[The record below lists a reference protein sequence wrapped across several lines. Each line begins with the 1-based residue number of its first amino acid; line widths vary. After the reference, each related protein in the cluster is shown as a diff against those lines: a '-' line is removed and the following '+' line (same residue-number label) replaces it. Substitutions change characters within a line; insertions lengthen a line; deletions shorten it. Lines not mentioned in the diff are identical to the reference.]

1 MNSTPRLSR
10 ICLLIRDYHF
20 ISLSMEPPALLQLRF
35 LFSHQ
40 PFTSLVHQIIQP
52 ASAESWQSTEGTQQV
67 KCAKVTSLLIPADIS
82 ISLGECSG
90 NLIWHIHTK
99 WCLKIK
105 AVNLS
110 QVRDSLVF
118 QMENSICGRPWMDEE
133 GTAPGWAHLRGATPA
148 QCDSGLFPH
157 GFVPLPWMLCS
168 MNYWLNLLLN
178 VSYQKLVEQYLP
190 QAGAWLQQCLGSGW
204 DPR

>member
-82 ISLGECSG
+82 ISLGEVQETSSG
-90 NLIWHIHTK
+90 ISTQSGVW
-99 WCLKIK
+99 KIK

-110 QVRDSLVF
+110 QVRESLVF

-133 GTAPGWAHLRGATPA
+133 GTAPGWARLRDATPA

-190 QAGAWLQQCLGSGW
+190 QAGAWLQQSLGSGW